1 MDYSQAEFRRDEK
14 AFMTDGPEPA
24 TAMERDFSS
33 SSAEHDLEMAD
44 AELDNER
51 VRNELGEAENRIR
64 QLRRQVISTTLQG
77 RWATRT

>member
-1 MDYSQAEFRRDEK
+1 
-14 AFMTDGPEPA
+14 
-24 TAMERDFSS
+24 MERDFSS

-77 RWATRT
+77 R